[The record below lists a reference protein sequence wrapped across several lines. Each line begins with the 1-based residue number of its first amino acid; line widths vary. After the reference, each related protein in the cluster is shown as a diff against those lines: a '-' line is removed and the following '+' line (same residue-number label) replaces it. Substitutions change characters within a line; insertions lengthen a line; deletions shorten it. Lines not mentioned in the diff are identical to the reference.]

1 LHPSLIRSLLCA
13 IAVSVFAVPASGQSR
28 DDTANRTVDL
38 AINQHYLSTDFDT
51 ANKLLTAT
59 IQGCEGACTPKT
71 LARAWIYQGIV
82 LGAGKNDFVGAK
94 DAFIKALA
102 LDPDV
107 NLDRNLATPEIARMF
122 EQLGGKNTAA
132 PPAPK
137 SEKSAT
143 PATPEGAAA
152 PAPGASGMNCNLK
165 ITEVET
171 RRPIPIQCRTEQDAS
186 RVHLRY
192 RTNGNKTW
200 VSVAM
205 TKKGNAYVAE
215 LACKET
221 ENAGALELYVLGEDA
236 NGEDVA
242 TFGSKA
248 NPVKI
253 NLVETSQ
260 QEPPSYDN
268 TEPPER
274 CGAKQECPPDFPGC
288 SAKKVGGDVDWGNG
302 CDNSSQCKAGLMCI
316 EGTCETAPTC
326 QTDDDCDAGRCVQ
339 GICNASTAGGGAS
352 RSYRKNWFGVS
363 FAQDIAFVGG
373 QDLCS
378 QANQADKYTACYYS
392 GSTTA
397 PYMNEPYPGVNV
409 GTGMAAATSRI
420 LLSYDRAFTANI
432 TGGVRVGFAFGGGPA
447 NGRSVTYGAGQTVNT
462 VTAEGNKFN
471 PFHLEARAK
480 YWFGTKPLARKVRPF
495 VHLGG
500 GMAEVDAKIK
510 MTVYDCGPKVC
521 GANVNPRALPSVD
534 LDAWKKLGLEFV
546 TIGGGLV
553 YAIQDQYGIQVDM
566 NLMYTLP
573 SSGVVLEPSIGFV
586 VGI

>member
-1 LHPSLIRSLLCA
+1 MIGVSLHASLIRSFLCA
-13 IAVSVFAVPASGQSR
+13 IAVSVFAIPAFGQAR
-28 DDTANRTVDL
+28 DEAANRTIDL

-82 LGAGKNDFVGAK
+82 LGAGKNDMAGAK

-107 NLDRNLATPEIARMF
+107 SLDRNLATPEIARMF
-122 EQLGGKNTAA
+122 EELGGKNTAA
-132 PPAPK
+132 TTAAKP
-137 SEKSAT
+137 EK
-143 PATPEGAAA
+143 PATPVTSEGGAT
-152 PAPGASGMNCNLK
+152 PSPGGMNCNLK
-165 ITEVET
+165 VTEVET

-186 RVHLRY
+186 QVHLRY

-215 LACKET
+215 LPCKET

-242 TFGSKA
+242 TFGTKA
-248 NPVKI
+248 SPVKI
-253 NLVETSQ
+253 NLVETTQ

-268 TEPPER
+268 AEPPER

-288 SAKKVGGDVDWGNG
+288 AAKKVGGDVDWGNG

-316 EGTCETAPTC
+316 DGTCETAPTC

-339 GICNASTAGGGAS
+339 GACNAAAEGGGAS

-378 QANQADKYTACYYS
+378 QANQSGKYTACYYS
-392 GSTTA
+392 GSTTL

-409 GTGMAAATSRI
+409 GTGMVAATSRI

-447 NGRSVTYGAGQTVNT
+447 NVDADRTKFKPYHFEGRI
-462 VTAEGNKFN
+462 
-471 PFHLEARAK
+471 K
-480 YWFGTKPLARKVRPF
+480 YWFGTKPLAHKFRPF

-500 GMAEVDAKIK
+500 GLAEVDAKIQ
-510 MTVYDCGPKVC
+510 MTVRDCKATSCTGK
-521 GANVNPRALPSVD
+521 NPSNLSDVP
-534 LDAWKKLGLEFV
+534 LDAWKKLGVEFV
-546 TIGGGLV
+546 TVGGGLV
-553 YAIQDQYGIQVDM
+553 YAIQNNYGIQVDM
-566 NLMYTLP
+566 NLMYMFP
-573 SSGVVLEPSIGFV
+573 SSGVVLEPSIGIIA
-586 VGI
+586 GL